1 MKAVVYTNLGS
12 PEVLRIEEVPKP
24 VPRDNE
30 VLVKIMASSVTAVD
44 RGFRHSLKNNAAH
57 ELRQHRLGY
66 YLAGEVEEVGKNV
79 TRFKK
84 GDRVFGGDV
93 WSTGAYA
100 EYKCV
105 RESGVLSKIPAEM
118 SYETAVVLT
127 YGGLTALP
135 FLRDVAKVKPGKK
148 VLVIGAAGSIGT
160 YAVQLARYFGAEVTG
175 VCRPEKTDLVKSLGA
190 AQVIDYTHND
200 FTKNTQAYDV
210 IFDTPA
216 KSSFSQC
223 KSSLTRTGKYLTT
236 IPWPGVLWQMLRTSI
251 SSRKKAVFAPMGL
264 RSKRQK
270 TKDLAVLVDLVI
282 TGQIKPVIDKVYPM
296 EQIVAAYQYIDQ
308 GLKQGNVVISINS
321 G

>member
-1 MKAVVYTNLGS
+1 MKAVVYTNFGS

-44 RGFRHSLKNNAAH
+44 RGFRHYLRNNAAG
-57 ELRQHRLGY
+57 ELRKHRLGY
-66 YLAGEVEEVGKNV
+66 YLAGKVEEVGNKI

-84 GDRVFGGDV
+84 GDRVCGGDV
-93 WSTGAYA
+93 WSVGALA
-100 EYKCV
+100 EYKCI
-105 RESGVLSKIPAEM
+105 RENSVLVKIPAAM
-118 SYETAVVLT
+118 TYEEAAVLT

-148 VLVIGAAGSIGT
+148 VLVIGAAGSIGS

-190 AQVIDYTHND
+190 AQVIDYTRDD

-216 KSSFSQC
+216 KSSFTHC
-223 KSSLTRTGKYLTT
+223 KRALTKKGKYLTT
-236 IPWPGVLWQMLRTSI
+236 VPWPRVLRQMLWTAI
-251 SSRKKAVFAPMGL
+251 ASRKKAIFAPMGL

-270 TKDLAVLVDLVI
+270 TKDLSVLVDLVI
-282 TGQIKPVIDKVYPM
+282 KGQIKPVIDKIYPM
-296 EQIVAAYQYIDQ
+296 EQIVAAYQYVDQ